1 MSWSIFVDFGTG
13 DQDITEHCGKV
24 SRNRTAHKDL
34 RSTINT
40 CHFEVYDKTVA
51 NQFNTATDDMPL
63 AIEKDGANWFV
74 GMIRPTY
81 KSEVSSDFK
90 KLTVEGYDRGVLLQK
105 SINQTLAYQDY
116 KVCNPSSKSTSII
129 HQLFYE
135 AGIADSELDLSL
147 IDKTID
153 WFVIEREDK
162 TTYRDQINLLLQF
175 GYIYDCRPSGLFEL
189 IDIFPSSLS
198 GTLIEDSDM
207 YGETG
212 ARLKYERKE
221 SAYEAARV
229 TWHPHDTLTGKL
241 LFSDTTG
248 GTDESFCDISL
259 GAGEWYPDGSDTE
272 DVYSKFELDG
282 YELITVSNHNLDW
295 ENSGVTLNTETHG
308 NKRSLI
314 KFYSAGGGTITKFD
328 ITGDAVVRDLNDIRK
343 SVRYNVVDTEKIKE
357 IETRYITDADDAKK
371 LANGVADWYKYSN
384 FQYRFEAID
393 SYDPGDILE
402 LDSDIMEFDTYIRV
416 IEIVEDE
423 FDNIKITAEGITAY
437 SLNDVEIENEI
448 TSPRAVISTRQENNR
463 MVSKVEHQ
471 IGFTDTP
478 SGGTQTPTQ
487 VTIATCKAVGT
498 HSILLIWDRQLNL
511 TNFDHYEVQVS
522 DDNGV
527 SWYSLKFDGTDWK
540 DTLDDT
546 TDVLSEFLVHSGIP
560 HTGDADTP
568 SGKQLYY
575 RVRRVTKAPVNG
587 TWSAT
592 ANATA
597 NTVGAGD
604 LAADSI
610 YANNMIAAQI
620 QTLFLKVSDHVYVGY
635 NGTGTY
641 DSPDEGDRVN
651 YIDLDE
657 YTLYEYTGGAWVER
671 LKIGGAIAGL
681 FLAAVSCVMVY
692 HPDNPPDSAELFP
705 GSNYRIF
712 NFENNYEDHLGVDDW
727 SQKTNGAFDSSEKKF
742 GSYSLFATNTNIS
755 NIRTPAGGTIGEDQS
770 FGFWLRLDYSG
781 TSSTAETISIAVLY
795 QSPGDYIAI
804 RISQEIGSDDIKI
817 NLTVLKSSVY
827 EYDNDFIVLT
837 SGSWYY
843 IGISYDSDNDIAYLN
858 INNVIYNTGVIGGTW
873 GTGAFDYC
881 VLMGRQNFANGGLT
895 ITNRFDE
902 LVFAWDQYITP
913 NIWAQH
919 YNHNVTWNTDYAYK
933 DISLRPAAGGEVH
946 ISSQLRISGASRVRV
961 TKDDVQTMTDATTEI
976 VEYDDEVYD
985 NLEEYDNVTNYRF
998 TALKSGYYAVNA
1010 HILTAD
1016 VAWVANDRIR
1026 MLLFKNGV
1034 TYSVLSYWRA
1044 EAALTHH
1051 QAVHGSDKIDL
1062 LAGDYIDIRL
1072 RIDRGANTDLYNDAT
1087 YNYLSIHRVS

>member
-63 AIEKDGANWFV
+63 TIEKDGANYFV

-105 SINQTLAYQDY
+105 SINQTLAYQNY

-162 TTYRDQINLLLQF
+162 TTYRDQINLLLFEF

-221 SAYEAARV
+221 SAYEAVRV
-229 TWHPHDTLTGKL
+229 TWHPHDTLTGEL

-314 KFYSAGGGTITKFD
+314 KFYSASGGTITKFN

-357 IETRYITDADDAKK
+357 IEARHITDANDAKK
-371 LANGVADWYKYSN
+371 LANGVSDWYRYSN
-384 FQYRFEAID
+384 FKYTFETID

-402 LDSDIMEFDTYIRV
+402 LDSDIMEFDTHVRI

-423 FDNIKITAEGITAY
+423 FDNIKIVAEGITAY
-437 SLNDVEIENEI
+437 SLNDVDIENEI
-448 TSPRAVISTRQENNR
+448 TSPRAVITTRQENDR

-511 TNFDHYEVQVS
+511 TNFDHYEAQVS

-527 SWYSLKFDGTDWK
+527 TWYSLKFDGTDWK

-575 RVRRVTKAPVNG
+575 RVRRVTKAPANG

-657 YTLYEYTGGAWVER
+657 YTLYEYTGGAWVVR

-681 FLAAVSCVMVY
+681 FLAATSCVLVY

-712 NFENNYEDHLGVDDW
+712 NFENNAEDHLGVDDW
-727 SQKTNGAFDSSEKKF
+727 LTKTPDPPIFSSTYKKF
-742 GSYSLFATNTNIS
+742 GTYSLYANATDISYLFSITSWGTIGLSENGGAWIRPVYVSGSPATNTIISLQDVSGNNRIHLAVRYVSSKWYVQLTIRKNTTYTVIDATTELTDNAWNYIAFSYNSVTNTAYLIS
-755 NIRTPAGGTIGEDQS
+755 NNII
-770 FGFWLRLDYSG
+770 Y
-781 TSSTAETISIAVLY
+781 
-795 QSPGDYIAI
+795 
-804 RISQEIGSDDIKI
+804 
-817 NLTVLKSSVY
+817 
-827 EYDNDFIVLT
+827 
-837 SGSWYY
+837 
-843 IGISYDSDNDIAYLN
+843 SDNP
-858 INNVIYNTGVIGGTW
+858 TGTW
-873 GTGAFDYC
+873 GSG
-881 VLMGRQNFANGGLT
+881 NFQLSIIAVNNT
-895 ITNRFDE
+895 THSHYIDE
-902 LVFAWDQYITP
+902 LVIAPDQYITP

-919 YNHNVTWNTDYAYK
+919 YNHNVVWNTDYGYK
-933 DISLRPAAGGEVH
+933 DTSFRPASGGIVKADADTEVTG
-946 ISSQLRISGASRVRV
+946 QLKITGVSCVRV
-961 TKDDVQTMTDATTEI
+961 TSTAGQSIPDAAWTKIVFGTETEDNLGEWSSDTFTGLQAGRYLVSCMALFTGAAFSLGNYALLGVYVDNAFHVFLDREEFQVNLAGYTPALSGTKI
-976 VEYDDEVYD
+976 VE
-985 NLEEYDNVTNYRF
+985 
-998 TALKSGYYAVNA
+998 
-1010 HILTAD
+1010 
-1016 VAWVANDRIR
+1016 
-1026 MLLFKNGV
+1026 
-1034 TYSVLSYWRA
+1034 
-1044 EAALTHH
+1044 
-1051 QAVHGSDKIDL
+1051 ID
-1062 LAGDYIDIRL
+1062 AGGTIDIRVYQNE
-1072 RIDRGANTDLYNDAT
+1072 GAARSLTSSAGYVWLD
-1087 YNYLSIHRVS
+1087 IHRLS